1 MKNNL
6 DDING
11 WLSNPDVYL
20 ETMEA
25 ARDEETEPDKTGD
38 TGVLCMYGGEQPKG
52 VLENIQYNNG
62 QEGIIKRKT
71 DTVRLL

>member
-1 MKNNL
+1 MA
-6 DDING
+6 IP
-11 WLSNPDVYL
+11 SNPYVYM
-20 ETMEA
+20 ETVET

-38 TGVLCMYGGEQPKG
+38 TGILCVYGGKQPKR
-52 VLENIQYNNG
+52 VLENLQHNNG